1 MYCEGLSDVQPH
13 ILFLSKASVVAC
25 FCSEPAWGK
34 TGVCA
39 NKSAVLL
46 RQAIILGCRPGS
58 CSSSDNLKSTLN
70 SKLMQIVKGK
80 AGDIA
85 HQEWSLIAAQSIHLY
100 CRVHNWQASAC
111 CCEPVTRLVL
121 TCQGCQT
128 QNSPNLS
135 TNTNQSQC

>member
-46 RQAIILGCRPGS
+46 RQAIIW
-58 CSSSDNLKSTLN
+58 D
-70 SKLMQIVKGK
+70 
-80 AGDIA
+80 
-85 HQEWSLIAAQSIHLY
+85 AAQGAVAARTI
-100 CRVHNWQASAC
+100 
-111 CCEPVTRLVL
+111 
-121 TCQGCQT
+121 
-128 QNSPNLS
+128 
-135 TNTNQSQC
+135 